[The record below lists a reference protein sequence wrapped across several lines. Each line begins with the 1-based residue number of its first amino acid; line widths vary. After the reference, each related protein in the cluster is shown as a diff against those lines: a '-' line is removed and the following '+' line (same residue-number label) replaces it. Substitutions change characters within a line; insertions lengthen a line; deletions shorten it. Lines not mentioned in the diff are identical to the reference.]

1 METMKTCTKCSISKP
16 IGEYNKHKQTKDGLN
31 SWCRKCTYTQNKEYN
46 NRISAVYEIYDGDIS
61 LYIGQS
67 KQYLHRRNKHKS
79 LINHPKT
86 DIRNEQF
93 YNALQQ
99 HPNASIRVVEECSRE
114 VLLEREQHYIDAK
127 KPLYNKYVIT
137 T

>member
-1 METMKTCTKCSISKP
+1 MKTCTKCSIAKP

-31 SWCRKCTYTQNKEYN
+31 SWCRKCTYIQNQEYN

-79 LINHPKT
+79 LINNPKT
-86 DIRNEQF
+86 DIRTEHF

-99 HPNASIRVVEECSRE
+99 HPNASIRIVEECSRE
-114 VLLEREQHYIDAK
+114 ILLEREQHYIDAK
-127 KPLYNKYVIT
+127 KPLYNTYVIT

>member
-1 METMKTCTKCSISKP
+1 MKTCTKCSIEKP
-16 IGEYNKHKQTKDGLN
+16 LSEYNKHKHTKDGLN
-31 SWCRKCTYTQNKEYN
+31 SWCRKCTYTQNQEYN
-46 NRISAVYEIYDGDIS
+46 NRISSVYEIYDGDIS

-67 KQYLHRRNKHKS
+67 KQYLSRRNGHKS
-79 LINHPKT
+79 KINHPKT

-93 YNALQQ
+93 YNALKQ
-99 HPNASIRVVEECSRE
+99 HPNASIRIVEECSRE

-127 KPLYNKYVIT
+127 KPLYNTYVIT